1 MNLLKIDDTICAIA
15 TGGNESAIAVI
26 RVTGDNAI
34 KFTNS
39 IFSKNLINVSS
50 HSIHYGDII
59 ENNEIID
66 EVLVSVFK
74 KNNSFTGEETTE
86 ISCHGSI
93 YIQEKIIQSLLSS
106 GCRLAKAGEFSMRA
120 FKNGKID
127 LSQARHS

>member
-26 RVTGDNAI
+26 RVTGNNAI

-74 KNNSFTGEETTE
+74 KTIPS
-86 ISCHGSI
+86 
-93 YIQEKIIQSLLSS
+93 QEKKQLKFHVMDQSI
-106 GCRLAKAGEFSMRA
+106 
-120 FKNGKID
+120 FKKK
-127 LSQARHS
+127 